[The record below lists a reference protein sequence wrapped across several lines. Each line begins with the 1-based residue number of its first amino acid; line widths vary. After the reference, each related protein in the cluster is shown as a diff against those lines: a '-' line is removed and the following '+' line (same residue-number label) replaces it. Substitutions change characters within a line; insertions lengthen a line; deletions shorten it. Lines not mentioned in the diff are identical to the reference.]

1 MPLSLIIQT
10 GTLYASGDSST
21 FTGTGGPFGFSPY
34 TSQFGG
40 VVSSA
45 GLQNEPFSDTVYSVA
60 SGDEVIFVVA
70 LQNAQAATAA
80 YDLGLRATIP
90 AGFVPPADGINLSV
104 TDGAGNDLAFT
115 GDLFAG
121 NLRLGQPLPAY
132 NADSGLN
139 VVLLTYTLA
148 AGPAL
153 PGPYASLASVAT
165 LTHAAA
171 SAGGPDL
178 GGGITAATTVVT
190 AAPTPVVQA
199 ETSPAAVARGQTVA
213 FDISLAIPAG
223 TLRDVRLDTVLPG
236 GASTLGLVS
245 VAITGVG
252 SGLQLGS
259 RIVGADGGVQFGTIT
274 STGPGPITSTGPGPI
289 TSTGQPSV
297 NTISLRVVV
306 QAEGTASGNAVLQTV
321 MSAAGLSGTDAR
333 WTATV
338 GSSVGVV
345 VPPSPPGLAGLWSL
359 QPDAP
364 GLGLYPLGGLTL
376 TDSLPAGVATLAVTV
391 QDGSLGRLSTAGA
404 GSLDAAGA
412 TFLVQ
417 GTLAVLQAAARQ
429 LVFTPATAATAR
441 LTVTL
446 VDPSGGVAQDSSTTV
461 VTAPTTNVVTLST
474 GMTAALTE
482 FRGTAVFHG
491 PATLRAD
498 RIAPGAAV
506 AGFGPGDTL
515 ILPGTLP
522 ATLPATL
529 PGTLPGTPSPGT
541 AISYAATGAGI
552 GLLTAGAA
560 SVTLLGTYSM
570 ALLQAAA
577 GPDGTTAV
585 TFRPDPLFDNA
596 YYLAHNPDVAA
607 AGIDPYQHYLSNGW
621 REGRDPSALFSTS
634 YYLLH
639 NPDVAGA
646 GINPL
651 LHFETSGWA
660 EGRDP
665 SSAFSDSLYLAAYPD
680 VRAAGIDPLLHYM
693 TSGQAEGRHA
703 LVKAAVAA
711 DPLIDLSYY
720 YGANGDVL
728 AAGIDATAH
737 YLAYGWHEGRDPSA
751 WFDSNYY
758 LTQNPDVRAA
768 AIDPLQHFE
777 TSGWRE
783 GRQPSLVFDTA
794 KYLAANPDVR
804 AAGLNPLLHY
814 MVSGRYEGRQP
825 ALTGGLAPA
834 DPLIDAATYNRQLGA
849 TLIPTGT
856 AAQQQAA
863 YGYDSTGWLA
873 GLNPDA
879 WFDTKYYLAHNPD
892 VAAARIDPLRHYE
905 TSGWREGRDPSAQF
919 STRKYLAANPDVA
932 SAGLDPL
939 LHYVAFGRAEG
950 RAALAV

>member
-1 MPLSLIIQT
+1 MSSFAGQARRMPLSLIIQT
-10 GTLYASGDSST
+10 GTLYASGDGST

-40 VVSSA
+40 IISSA

-60 SGDEVIFVVA
+60 TGDEVIFVIA
-70 LQNAQAATAA
+70 LQNAGASTAA

-90 AGFVPPADGINLSV
+90 AGFARPADGINLSV
-104 TDGAGNDLAFT
+104 TDGAGTGLAFT

-121 NLRLGQPLPAY
+121 TLRLSQPLPAFD
-132 NADSGLN
+132 ADSGLN

-178 GGGITAATTVVT
+178 GSGISAATTVVT
-190 AAPTPVVQA
+190 AAPSPVVQA

-213 FDISLAIPAG
+213 FDITLAIPAG

-236 GASTLGLVS
+236 GATSLGLVS

-259 RIVGADGGVQFGTIT
+259 RTVGADGGVQFGTIT
-274 STGPGPITSTGPGPI
+274 STGPGTI
-289 TSTGQPSV
+289 TSTGQPSA

-306 QAEGTASGNAVLQTV
+306 QAQGTASGNAVLQTV
-321 MSAAGLSGTDAR
+321 MSAAGLSGTDPR

-345 VPPSPPGLAGLWSL
+345 VPPSPPGLAGIWSL

-364 GLGLYPLGGLTL
+364 GFGLYPFGGLTL
-376 TDSLPAGVATLAVTV
+376 ADNLPAGVATLAVTV

-417 GTLAVLQAAARQ
+417 GTLAVLQAAVRQ
-429 LVFTPATAATAR
+429 LVFTPTTAATAR

-446 VDPSGGVAQDSSTTV
+446 VDPSGGVAQDSATTV

-474 GMTAALTE
+474 GTTVALAE

-498 RIAPGAAV
+498 RVASGAAV

-515 ILPGTLP
+515 ILP
-522 ATLPATL
+522 ATL
-529 PGTLPGTPSPGT
+529 PGTSSTGT

-552 GLLTAGAA
+552 GLLTAGTT

-577 GPDGTTAV
+577 GPDGTTAI
-585 TFRPDPLFDNA
+585 TFRPDPLFDSA

-621 REGRDPSALFSTS
+621 REGRDPSALFSIS

-639 NPDVAGA
+639 NPDVAAA
-646 GINPL
+646 GIDPL
-651 LHFETSGWA
+651 LHFEASGWA

-665 SSAFSDSLYLAAYPD
+665 SSAFSDTLYLAAYPD
-680 VRAAGIDPLLHYM
+680 VRAAGINPLLHYM
-693 TSGQAEGRHA
+693 AGGQAEGRHA

-720 YGANGDVL
+720 YGVNGDVL

-737 YLAYGWHEGRDPSA
+737 YLAYGWHEGRDPNA

-768 AIDPLQHFE
+768 GIDPLQHFE

-783 GRQPSLVFDTA
+783 GRQPSLVFDAA

-804 AAGLNPLLHY
+804 AAGLDPLLHY
-814 MVSGRYEGRQP
+814 MMSGRHEGRQP

-834 DPLIDAATYNRQLGA
+834 DPLIDAATYDRQLGA

-863 YGYDSTGWLA
+863 YSYDSTGWQA

-879 WFDTKYYLAHNPD
+879 WFDTRYYLAHNPD
-892 VAAARIDPLRHYE
+892 VAAAHIDPLRHYE

-919 STRKYLAANPDVA
+919 STRKYLVANPDV
-932 SAGLDPL
+932 SNAGLDPL
-939 LHYVAFGRAEG
+939 LHYVEFGRAEG
-950 RAALAV
+950 RAAFAV